1 MANKNY
7 NDVMGILRQ
16 VPKVNE
22 HLNKISVIMGKK
34 ILKRRLELGLTQ
46 KEVVSMIKDHGDTF
60 TQATLSK
67 IESGADNIKSE
78 TYDKVFVALGGLEDL
93 TPKFKEN
100 PKGKDLIHS

>member
-34 ILKRRLELGLTQ
+34 ILNRRLELGLTQ
-46 KEVVSMIKDHGDTF
+46 KEVVAMIKGHGDTF
-60 TQATLSK
+60 AQATLSK
-67 IESGADNIKSE
+67 IESGADNIKPE
-78 TYDKVFVALGGLEDL
+78 TYDKVFVTLGGLEDL
-93 TPKFKEN
+93 TPTFKEN
-100 PKGKDLIHS
+100 PKGKDLIRS